1 MLNYYYPNLIFILVL
16 IFYFLPLIIGFY
28 LGNKKLVIT
37 SNISEIGKNFTDPLT
52 KKIHNLSRKYK
63 MSCIKN
69 KKWVLLFILILLNN
83 LFLAAFIT
91 KIFYGIIFF
100 IPLLLTAWEGFGQGV
115 IFSKPK
121 ARGGIILTFFEFGA

>member
-1 MLNYYYPNLIFILVL
+1 
-16 IFYFLPLIIGFY
+16 
-28 LGNKKLVIT
+28 
-37 SNISEIGKNFTDPLT
+37 
-52 KKIHNLSRKYK
+52 

-83 LFLAAFIT
+83 LFLAVFII